1 MKTAQTNLFQWFG
14 AESGLLARHGIRLPG
29 PVKSKVSQD
38 SGGDPATL
46 DSKPSCPVLAPCIH
60 TVGSRPSVT
69 ANRRPAR
76 ARPSLHGPACSDV
89 ETLSATASPWKD
101 HASLT
106 DPATA
111 TGNRRPPA
119 SAAPPRPPVGRA
131 PSEPPPNPDRDA
143 PLHRVSYGRQAQG
156 FRRWPASYW
165 APVTTLLRKDSTVS
179 ALGAIPFPQV
189 SCNGNQ
195 EPSPLQA
202 EPSCPYWL
210 TARIRPFDLPN
221 RADFHS
227 VPIRTAN

>member
-1 MKTAQTNLFQWFG
+1 METVQISLFQWFG

-29 PVKSKVSQD
+29 PVKSKVGQD
-38 SGGDPATL
+38 SGGAPATL

-76 ARPSLHGPACSDV
+76 ARPSLHGPAGSDV

-131 PSEPPPNPDRDA
+131 PSEPPPNPRQGRPPA
-143 PLHRVSYGRQAQG
+143 PRFLWPAGTGIPAVAGLILGTGHNFVKEGFHRVGIGRDSLPTGLMQRQPG
-156 FRRWPASYW
+156 TLPTPSR
-165 APVTTLLRKDSTVS
+165 TLLPVLVDS
-179 ALGAIPFPQV
+179 PD
-189 SCNGNQ
+189 
-195 EPSPLQA
+195 SP
-202 EPSCPYWL
+202 
-210 TARIRPFDLPN
+210 I
-221 RADFHS
+221 
-227 VPIRTAN
+227 